1 MTEPAPSA
9 PAPVTRC
16 PNCGAAVTERFC
28 ARCGQERKTLRVA
41 FHRLAGEAIA
51 ESLSLDSK
59 LARTL
64 GTLVFRPG
72 VATRTYLAGRRAS
85 QTSPVKL
92 YLLLSFLYFFAGAL
106 GPSAV
111 QFAVGANEDGQE
123 GAPLV
128 MSDEELRDLR
138 ESGGVGARLADR
150 FERVVRLP
158 PDEARERL
166 KAQFAEKAPVAM
178 FFLVPVLA
186 LLLRLF
192 YRRSGL
198 YFAEHAVLALHVHAV
213 AFLFLVPGAVSG
225 SSVASNVG
233 WLASGLHGVAAMHGV
248 YGRRWLAT
256 LARAAL
262 VGLLY
267 AISLGL
273 ALLGALMAALLT
285 L

>member
-1 MTEPAPSA
+1 
-9 PAPVTRC
+9 
-16 PNCGAAVTERFC
+16 VTERFC
-28 ARCGQERKTLRVA
+28 GRCGQERKTLRVA

-51 ESLSLDSK
+51 ESLTLDSK

-64 GTLVFRPG
+64 ATLLVRPG
-72 VATRTYLAGRRAS
+72 EATRAYLAGRRAS

-106 GPSAV
+106 APSRVEVVA
-111 QFAVGANEDGQE
+111 GASERDED

-128 MSDEELRDLR
+128 MSDDELRALR
-138 ESGGVGARLADR
+138 EHGGVGARLADR
-150 FERVVRLP
+150 LERVVRLP
-158 PDEARERL
+158 PDEARQRL
-166 KAQFAEKAPVAM
+166 QAQFAEKAPVAM

-186 LLLRLF
+186 VLLRLF

-198 YFAEHAVLALHVHAV
+198 YLAEHAVLALHIHAV
-213 AFLFLVPGAVSG
+213 AFLFLVPGVLSG
-225 SSVASNVG
+225 SSAASNAG
-233 WLASGLHGVAAMHGV
+233 WLASGLHGVAAMRGV
-248 YGRRWLAT
+248 YGRRWLPT
-256 LARAAL
+256 LARAAA

-273 ALLGALMAALLT
+273 ALVGALMAALLT